1 MSDSDTIRRALGGFP
16 DKEKQGD
23 TRTMRDELNDGF
35 FSIMDTIYRLP
46 YPESKA
52 KPNTAGAAGPTTNK
66 QGTSVSGGVGTPRA
80 PSVTSGTGW
89 KPPGN
94 LSQNFGSRP
103 GVYSKFGLAGHD
115 GLDYMAPEGTPV
127 FPVNDGIVRTV
138 GAGSDYGNQ
147 IWVEHAD
154 GSQTLYAHLSDLPNL
169 KAGDRVTKDMQIGMT
184 GNTGNSEAP
193 HLHLG
198 YKPSEGAPEG
208 YGGFSDPNAL
218 FSQQTTTESPRQLY
232 GYAGEDVGQGVTN
245 LLTQLQKSFE
255 TGGVLGAAGEGLNIA
270 GGILGAGLG
279 KAGEGANWL
288 DEQMKRDPRTGQLP
302 ADYKPF
308 TDELADAAGQYNEQ
322 LAEPFAGVTS
332 GLIRALPGMQTQAL
346 VNEFSRQQGLP
357 TGTDYQNDS
366 NPLGNFPAF
375 NKDPLQ
381 LLQSGNV
388 LGAFDSVMKAVNQ
401 YGNEQYDKLSPTDA
415 LVAALVLDPLNF
427 IPGLGVGKL
436 QQANKLTEATQAINR
451 ITDTAKLLPDSNIL
465 TRNAK
470 LTQTVDSALKNVAL
484 RGVGATTIE
493 DMLNPYRAFVKAGA
507 TGQFD
512 EVAKVFTGVK
522 TLSGQRAVKLLE
534 DFGKTIDELELGYKA
549 TQTALTTGGDITK
562 LPKTFAKF
570 ADDVKAGRI
579 KPENVE
585 QGLLDLTHAELITS
599 SQKHMA
605 GKAAATFPAKIP
617 TNTAVKIASA
627 PADWSRRFLNN
638 VKAAEALVY
647 IGLSPWTFAR
657 NVVNGLTTMALEGVN
672 PLWSATSEIR
682 RLQKLGQPEKAAA
695 LRRLVATQ
703 KKLTNTGEV
712 VRAALGEKGEIATS
726 QTGAFGSFMS
736 RMLTR
741 TKLGKPLEWYRDVEE
756 AMRAKVWTQTHWNAI
771 QNTWV
776 PGKGFENVDAATA
789 AVLHQYRVTE
799 KELHNIIMAAGP
811 NEARILKAV
820 KDWVAGVTGAAVDWD
835 TIAAEMAAMGV
846 DAKNLRA
853 FLDEADMDKVHTMA
867 SEIAT
872 RVAQGEEKVAV
883 VDEVIARAATEDAAA
898 TAERIGLTEIGA
910 EGLPVK
916 AKGVDDAQLH
926 TRIDELNTQ
935 EQELGDELVKLQG
948 SKTKINKARRKE
960 ISSLLDQID
969 DERTQLQEA
978 LGMSDTEILFGKNP
992 TLPTPPKGAKVVTPE
1007 IKPSEPVAPPLES
1020 ELPPVDIPEQV
1031 LSEGQQ
1037 NARSYLLNIK
1047 KADGTPLYTEQQL
1060 KTWKPETLENVAG
1073 ERQMLRAT
1081 FDDIVKAAKNKGVA
1095 TATDKGAPNNRQLLN
1110 VLNKHKAT
1118 DAQAFKTIQ
1127 DVRARADEAVE
1138 IINNY
1143 TPEVK
1148 ASPTA
1153 VKAPPSREQ
1162 TPTVGAVGGVNDID
1176 DGVDGPVP
1184 DWMRNNMD
1192 NAFNAF
1198 TPAQR
1203 AQIEELAAQ
1212 RKTAQEIADALG
1224 TDRQTIRFAR
1234 QKMGIPSMSRGVGF
1248 SQQPNP
1254 DFDAW
1259 LIRRKATKPRN
1270 ASDAQVRGIDPNEMH
1285 TSSQPRPVRNAT
1297 DGISSK
1303 EDIAPYLDGVT
1314 DEDTRR
1320 HIEGWFHPSQDGGI
1334 TDEFLRNAATNGRGG
1349 AKDAAQRILDVK
1361 AGSSVTPPPA
1371 PVSSAQEAIENL
1383 RSVAVEDEAATR
1395 ILSRDEMVKA
1405 KARTQADI
1413 YEALLNLWSRE
1424 DVRRVRLGT
1433 DAEARI
1439 NGYLRRAVLPGANET
1454 RQAATVAADWMDNAV
1469 MISRDG
1475 ETVFDA
1481 GLGVLSPFQF
1491 WRSRF
1496 ALQSLRRVADKP
1508 ARLAWY
1514 LKLREAQDQV
1524 QDDPRFPKR
1533 LRGMMQLPFPF
1544 LPEWAGG
1551 GMWYDPLEIGTS
1563 IEGAFGL
1570 NRFEDELTDNEI
1582 AQAITALAQSGEI
1595 SMKEAAN
1602 ANANMSGALWEATKT
1617 RMLELTKTHA
1627 GADAIADTFKPHLPI
1642 DIIHKIRTGTAEELG
1657 VLFPMTRL
1665 IRGASRLAPKGTPV
1679 LNPDGKGWNIEGW
1692 AKAGLRAIPGLE
1704 DVPDWDMWEEQR
1716 TDKAIADMVGD
1727 GLISERDALIAMIE
1741 RKGDY
1746 FEQAQARAQEQMR
1759 LQNYSVFGGQIFA
1772 EGEKEY
1778 YKSLILQNQYLDEA
1792 VASLGGNPD
1801 DYSNGEKWD
1810 LVKAN
1815 GLTSKKSGSPLST
1828 FYDKNPV
1835 YGARNS
1841 VYDVPEARLKNML
1854 VDEIW
1859 NAYNTKGALDKK
1871 LMGNDLGEVFQEKF
1885 RNSDTRNVDD
1895 VTLDQLGEWV
1905 RKTRGYVPQQP
1916 IIEVGQ
1922 FPEVRYGT
1930 LDQNQRYGAI
1940 NESAEQ
1946 LFDMDALGPKL
1957 NTYSNLT
1964 GDDKY
1969 AYRDTVPDLDA
1980 YLDWYGQQFRDNPD
1994 LSKLLNPEYAAA
2006 GNAYVNTRDGAN
2018 DVTRYAVANM
2028 ERMVRQIGGRN
2039 ARGGASRGTTSPF
2052 VPNAP
2057 AGQQPPTAPL
2067 SLKLLSVRA
2076 QNEVKQRWANPR
2088 FFLSKDV
2095 YGELFGLYRKYR
2107 QGAQSFDQWLLLFQQ
2122 MAGGRR

>member
-218 FSQQTTTESPRQLY
+218 FAQQTTTDSPRQLY

-245 LLTQLQKSFE
+245 LLTQLQNSFE

-332 GLIRALPGMQTQAL
+332 GLIRAMPGMQTQAL
-346 VNEFSRQQGLP
+346 VNEYARQQGLP

-375 NKDPLQ
+375 QKDPLQ

-427 IPGLGVGKL
+427 IPGMGVGKL
-436 QQANKLTEATQAINR
+436 QQANKLTEATTAINR
-451 ITDTAKLLPDSNIL
+451 ITDTAKLLPDSKIL

-484 RGVGATTIE
+484 RGIGANTIE

-562 LPKTFAKF
+562 LPKTFIKF
-570 ADDVKAGRI
+570 ANDVKAGRI

-605 GKAAATFPAKIP
+605 GKAATTFPAKIP

-657 NVVNGLTTMALEGVN
+657 NVVNGLTTMAIEGVN
-672 PLWSATSEIR
+672 PLWSSASEIS

-820 KDWVAGVTGAAVDWD
+820 KDWVKGVTGAAVDWD

-872 RVAQGEEKVAV
+872 RVAQGEDKVAV
-883 VDEVIARAATEDAAA
+883 VDEVIAKAATEDAAA
-898 TAERIGLTEIGA
+898 TAERIGVTNPADE
-910 EGLPVK
+910 
-916 AKGVDDAQLH
+916 
-926 TRIDELNTQ
+926 IDELMQRRGALVAQWAQATKGKGGRKIADDLMG
-935 EQELGDELVKLQG
+935 EIDAVERRLQELEGAKNVNTGNAVQELRELDSAGAGGGRTSTEGITANEDIPARSGEGSGEVSQG
-948 SKTKINKARRKE
+948 
-960 ISSLLDQID
+960 LDQAPA
-969 DERTQLQEA
+969 QA
-978 LGMSDTEILFGKNP
+978 
-992 TLPTPPKGAKVVTPE
+992 
-1007 IKPSEPVAPPLES
+1007 APPLES

-1037 NARSYLLNIK
+1037 NARSYLTGIK
-1047 KADGTPLYTEQQL
+1047 RADGSPVYTEGQL
-1060 KTWKPETLENVAG
+1060 ATWKPDTLERVAG
-1073 ERQMLRAT
+1073 ELQTYRNT
-1081 FDDIVKAAKNKGVA
+1081 FDDIMRTARDRKVP
-1095 TATDKGAPNNRQLLN
+1095 TATEKGAPNNRQLLN

-1138 IINNY
+1138 ILNNY

-1148 ASPTA
+1148 ASPVKQAPTA
-1153 VKAPPSREQ
+1153 KPATAPARKEIPDEFASEVERLQWHYDKARATLKELKASGNK
-1162 TPTVGAVGGVNDID
+1162 TPDILRQIDFHEKQSKGFGYQLSAAKKKAGKTVG
-1176 DGVDGPVP
+1176 
-1184 DWMRNNMD
+1184 
-1192 NAFNAF
+1192 
-1198 TPAQR
+1198 
-1203 AQIEELAAQ
+1203 
-1212 RKTAQEIADALG
+1212 
-1224 TDRQTIRFAR
+1224 
-1234 QKMGIPSMSRGVGF
+1234 
-1248 SQQPNP
+1248 
-1254 DFDAW
+1254 
-1259 LIRRKATKPRN
+1259 N

-1285 TSSQPRPVRNAT
+1285 TSSQPRPVRNA
-1297 DGISSK
+1297 
-1303 EDIAPYLDGVT
+1303 A
-1314 DEDTRR
+1314 
-1320 HIEGWFHPSQDGGI
+1320 
-1334 TDEFLRNAATNGRGG
+1334 
-1349 AKDAAQRILDVK
+1349 
-1361 AGSSVTPPPA
+1361 
-1371 PVSSAQEAIENL
+1371 EAIENL

-1665 IRGASRLAPKGTPV
+1665 IRGATSMLPKGNP
-1679 LNPDGKGWNIEGW
+1679 LNPKGQGINIEQPL
-1692 AKAGLRAIPGLE
+1692 KAGLRAIPGLE

-1741 RKGDY
+1741 RKGAF

-1772 EGEKEY
+1772 AGEKEY

-1792 VASLGGNPD
+1792 VASLGGNPL

-1859 NAYNTKGALDKK
+1859 NAYETKGALDKK

-1885 RNSDTRNVDD
+1885 RNSDTRNIDD

-1946 LFDMDALGPKL
+1946 LFDMDALRPKL
-1957 NTYSNLT
+1957 DTYSNLT

-2006 GNAYVNTRDGAN
+2006 GNAYVNERDGAN

-2057 AGQQPPTAPL
+2057 AGQQSPTAPL

-2107 QGAQSFDQWLLLFQQ
+2107 QGAQSFEQWLMLFQQ